1 MPFLAQN
8 GPVCITSLCSVAEIS
23 LLSILSGTCGHHI
36 PGGHFCPTHRSS
48 QKLAIFPKI
57 TSEGQNVLFLSS
69 GITENQSQCPIWT
82 SYWGHWK
89 VILSTFLV
97 YYSKSGEK
105 AKLLF
110 SSEMWGYPFEPNF
123 STWWVDNRKKF
134 CMLKS
139 WVIRCRKLPLLKFF
153 QYLNSKL
160 RFWPKSEKYL
170 IFTHLFSAKVGIRL
184 CCIKHVFIYF

>member
-1 MPFLAQN
+1 MKLS
-8 GPVCITSLCSVAEIS
+8 IDTSICSAAETS
-23 LLSILSGTCGHHI
+23 LLSILSGTCDHHI
-36 PGGHFCPTHRSS
+36 PGGHFCPTHGSS
-48 QKLAIFPKI
+48 QKLAIFPKM
-57 TSEGQNVLFLSS
+57 TTEGQNLLFLSRS
-69 GITENQSQCPIWT
+69 FTENQSQCPIWT

-139 WVIRCRKLPLLKFF
+139 WVMRCRKWPLLKFF
-153 QYLNSKL
+153 QSLNSEL
-160 RFWPKSEKYL
+160 RFWPKSEK
-170 IFTHLFSAKVGIRL
+170 
-184 CCIKHVFIYF
+184 